1 LGGSVAKGLG
11 PIFAGFLVSGSVA
24 LWGSLG
30 GLLIFGTIGLI
41 GCAVAATT
49 FFYLQASDCE
59 GSTDDLEQSVVGD
72 TDQVSPEGVE
82 LTKPLNR
89 GSDL

>member
-1 LGGSVAKGLG
+1 
-11 PIFAGFLVSGSVA
+11 
-24 LWGSLG
+24 
-30 GLLIFGTIGLI
+30 LI